1 MSSAL
6 KSRGQV
12 LVSRVTAQVAYSEF
26 HLSGNGVNRD
36 LLRKLAFLTALPA
49 RHLGV
54 DSSPI
59 LELKRQVRCD
69 RRNHYETSTED
80 HYGIGLRSRRRFRSI
95 GAGARKGRRRPPGR

>member
-1 MSSAL
+1 MQSSA
-6 KSRGQV
+6 V
-12 LVSRVTAQVAYSEF
+12 LELQMYD
-26 HLSGNGVNRD
+26 NGVNRD

-59 LELKRQVRCD
+59 LELKGQVRCD
-69 RRNHYETSTED
+69 RRSHYETSTAD
-80 HYGIGLRSRRRFRSI
+80 HCGIGLRSRKRFRSI